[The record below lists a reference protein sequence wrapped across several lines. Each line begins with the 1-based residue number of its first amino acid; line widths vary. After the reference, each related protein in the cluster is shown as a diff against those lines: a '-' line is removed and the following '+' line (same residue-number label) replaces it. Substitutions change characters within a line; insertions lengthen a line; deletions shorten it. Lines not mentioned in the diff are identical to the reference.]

1 MITDTTQYTKIVF
14 WLKLMLGLSASLL
27 FLVIFQF
34 SYSKKVDTPF
44 SVVTKD
50 VRIGLKYQARETHI
64 TGNTYDGG
72 TFDFHAKALNP
83 SHQNDK
89 TVILSKP
96 LGEISLSSEQKFN
109 FSSDFASLN
118 LDEKN
123 ILFNGN
129 LALKNSWGTLI
140 ETEELFADF
149 EKKLL
154 IGPKKISVKSEFG
167 SLSSGQMEYFYSSE
181 LGEEIF
187 FTNGVMVEIFVD

>member
-1 MITDTTQYTKIVF
+1 MITDTTQYTRIVF
-14 WLKLMLGLSASLL
+14 WLKLMLGLSASFL

-154 IGPKKISVKSEFG
+154 IGTKKINVKSEFG

-187 FTNGVMVEIFVD
+187 FTNGVTVEIFVD

>member
-1 MITDTTQYTKIVF
+1 MLTDTTQYTSIVF
-14 WLKLMLGLSASLL
+14 WLKLMLILSASFL

-123 ILFNGN
+123 ILFNDN
-129 LALKNSWGTLI
+129 LSLKNSWGTLI
-140 ETEELFADF
+140 KTEELVADF
-149 EKKLL
+149 KKKLL
-154 IGPKKISVKSEFG
+154 IGPKRITAKSG
-167 SLSSGQMEYFYSSE
+167 LGYLSSGRMEYFYSSD

-187 FTNGVMVEIFVD
+187 FTNGVTVEIFVE

>member
-1 MITDTTQYTKIVF
+1 MTTDATKYTRLVF
-14 WLKLMLGLSASLL
+14 WLKLTLGFCAGLL
-27 FLVIFQF
+27 FLVIFVF
-34 SYSKKVDTPF
+34 SYSKKVDPSF
-44 SVVTKD
+44 KVVTKD
-50 VRIGLKYQARETHI
+50 VRIGLKYQARDTHI
-64 TGNTYDGG
+64 TGNTSDGG

-89 TVILSKP
+89 TIILSKP
-96 LGEISLSSEQKFN
+96 LGKISFSSEQRFN

-140 ETEELFADF
+140 KTEELFADF

-154 IGPKKISVKSEFG
+154 IGPKKITVKSEFG

-187 FTNGVMVEIFVD
+187 FTNGVTVEIFVD

>member
-1 MITDTTQYTKIVF
+1 MITDTTQYTRIVF
-14 WLKLMLGLSASLL
+14 WLKLMLGLSASFL

-83 SHQNDK
+83 SHKNDK

-96 LGEISLSSEQKFN
+96 LGEISFSSKQKFN

-140 ETEELFADF
+140 KTEELFADF

-154 IGPKKISVKSEFG
+154 IGPKKITVKSEFG

>member
-1 MITDTTQYTKIVF
+1 MITDTTQYTRIVF
-14 WLKLMLGLSASLL
+14 WLKLMLGLSASFL

-83 SHQNDK
+83 SHKNDK

-96 LGEISLSSEQKFN
+96 LGEISFSSKQKFN

-140 ETEELFADF
+140 KTEELFADF

-154 IGPKKISVKSEFG
+154 IGPKKITVKSEFG

-187 FTNGVMVEIFVD
+187 FTNGVTVEIFVD